1 MSVSLTKEQKSEIV
15 SSIQR
20 FIASELNQD
29 LSEIEAGFLLDYF
42 LQEIAPFAY
51 NQGVEDAQKY
61 LAHRVEDLP
70 GTCFEEPLTYWHTQ
84 RGSRVVRRKPGN

>member
-15 SSIQR
+15 LSIQR

-61 LAHRVEDLP
+61 LARIVEDLP
-70 GTCFEEPLTYWHTQ
+70 GTCFEEPLTYWHT
-84 RGSRVVRRKPGN
+84 RSGSRVVRRKPGN